1 MAVTYYN
8 PQWGAQRPIRG
19 ILFDM
24 DGLVLD
30 SEVLYTRFW
39 REAAHSLGYPMT
51 VEQSLGMRSLGKD
64 LGQPYLESLFG
75 SDVDY
80 TTMRNK
86 RIELM
91 NAYVEIHGIPPK
103 PGISELLDY
112 MEAQGIAAAITS
124 SSPMEFIQK
133 HLSSVGLLHR
143 FQKLCSG
150 HDVPNTKPA
159 PDIYLLGAKELG
171 LDPSECLALEDSPTG
186 ILSAYRAGCL
196 PVMIPDLDQPGD
208 ETKQRLYAKADSLS
222 DVISLLK
229 NAADLSEKEPR

>member
-1 MAVTYYN
+1 MAVTIYK
-8 PQWGAQRPIRG
+8 PEWGAQRPIRG

-39 REAAHSLGYPMT
+39 REAAVSMGYPMT
-51 VEQSLGMRSLGKD
+51 HAQSLGMRSLGKK

-75 SDVDY
+75 PGIDY
-80 TTMRNK
+80 TTLRNK

-91 NAYVEIHGIPPK
+91 DTYVSLHGIPPK
-103 PGISELLDY
+103 PGIYELLDA
-112 MEAQGIAAAITS
+112 MEARGIPAAITS
-124 SSPMEFIQK
+124 SSPMESIRR
-133 HLSSVGLLHR
+133 HLEAVGLLHR

-150 HDVPNTKPA
+150 HDIPNGKPA

-171 LDPSECLALEDSPTG
+171 LAPEECLALEDSPTG

-196 PVMIPDLDQPGD
+196 PVMIPDLDQPSDG
-208 ETKQRLYAKADSLS
+208 TKKLLYAKADSLT
-222 DVISLLK
+222 DVIALL
-229 NAADLSEKEPR
+229 

>member
-1 MAVTYYN
+1 MAITYFN
-8 PQWGAQRPIRG
+8 PQWSAQRPIRG

-30 SEVLYTRFW
+30 SEILYTRFW

-64 LGQPYLESLFG
+64 RGQPYLESLFG
-75 SDVDY
+75 PGIDY
-80 TTMRNK
+80 TTLRNK

-91 NAYVEIHGIPPK
+91 DAYVETHGIPPK
-103 PGISELLDY
+103 PGIFELLDD
-112 MEAQGIAAAITS
+112 MEARGIAAAITS
-124 SSPMEFIQK
+124 SSPMESIRN
-133 HLSSVGLLHR
+133 HLSAVNLLHR

-150 HDVPNTKPA
+150 HDIPNTKPA

-171 LDPSECLALEDSPTG
+171 LDPAECLALEDSPTG

-196 PVMIPDLDQPGD
+196 PVMIPDLDQPGV
-208 ETKQRLYAKADSLS
+208 ETQKLLYAKADSLA
-222 DVISLLK
+222 DVITLLK
-229 NAADLSEKEPR
+229 

>member
-1 MAVTYYN
+1 M
-8 PQWGAQRPIRG
+8 RPIRG

-30 SEVLYTRFW
+30 SEILYTRFW
-39 REAAHSLGYPMT
+39 REAAAALGYHMT
-51 VEQSLGMRSLGKD
+51 AEQSLGMRSLGKS

-75 SDVDY
+75 PSVDY

-103 PGISELLDY
+103 PGIYELLDY
-112 MEAQGIAAAITS
+112 MEANGIAAAITS
-124 SSPMEFIQK
+124 SSPMGSIEK
-133 HLSSVGLLHR
+133 HLSAVNLLHR
-143 FQKLCSG
+143 FRKLCSG
-150 HDVPNTKPA
+150 HNVPNGKPA
-159 PDIYLLGAKELG
+159 PDIYLLGARELG

-196 PVMIPDLDQPGD
+196 PVMIPDLDQPGK
-208 ETKQRLYAKADSLS
+208 ETEKLLFAKADSLA
-222 DVISLLK
+222 DIISIL
-229 NAADLSEKEPR
+229 NR

>member
-1 MAVTYYN
+1 MAVQYYH

-30 SEVLYTRFW
+30 SEILYTRFW

-64 LGQPYLESLFG
+64 RGQPYLESLFG
-75 SDVDY
+75 PGIDY
-80 TTMRNK
+80 TTLRNK

-91 NAYVEIHGIPPK
+91 DAYVESHGISPK
-103 PGISELLDY
+103 PGIFELLDY
-112 MEAQGIAAAITS
+112 MEEHGIAAAITS
-124 SSPMEFIQK
+124 SSPMESIRK
-133 HLSSVGLLHR
+133 HLSAVNLLHR

-150 HDVPNTKPA
+150 HDIPNTKPA

-171 LDPSECLALEDSPTG
+171 LDPRECLALEDSPTG

-196 PVMIPDLDQPGD
+196 PVMIPDLDQPGED
-208 ETKQRLYAKADSLS
+208 TRKLLYAKADSLA
-222 DVISLLK
+222 DVITLLK
-229 NAADLSEKEPR
+229 

>member
-1 MAVTYYN
+1 MAITYYN

-51 VEQSLGMRSLGKD
+51 VEQSLGMRSLGKK

-75 SDVDY
+75 PTADY
-80 TTMRNK
+80 TTLRNK
-86 RIELM
+86 RIALM
-91 NAYVEIHGIPPK
+91 DAYVEIHGIPPK
-103 PGISELLDY
+103 PGIFELLDY
-112 MEAQGIAAAITS
+112 MDAHNIAAAITS
-124 SSPMEFIQK
+124 SSPMESIQK
-133 HLSSVGLLHR
+133 HLSAVNLLHR
-143 FQKLCSG
+143 FRKLCSG
-150 HDVPNTKPA
+150 HDILNTKPA

-171 LDPSECLALEDSPTG
+171 LEPSECLALEDSPTG

-196 PVMIPDLDQPGD
+196 PVMIPDLDQPGED
-208 ETKQRLYAKADSLS
+208 TRKLLYAKADSLT
-222 DVISLLK
+222 DVIPLLK
-229 NAADLSEKEPR
+229 

>member
-1 MAVTYYN
+1 MSVHYCN

-30 SEVLYTRFW
+30 SEALYTRFW
-39 REAAHSLGYPMT
+39 REAANALGFPMT
-51 VEQSLGMRSLGKD
+51 VEQSWGMRSLGKK

-75 SDVDY
+75 PTVDY
-80 TTMRNK
+80 TTLRQK

-91 NAYVEIHGIPPK
+91 DAYVEKYGIDAK
-103 PGISELLDY
+103 PGIYELLDY
-112 MEAQGIAAAITS
+112 MEENQIPGAITS
-124 SSPMEFIQK
+124 SSPMEFIER
-133 HLSSVGLLHR
+133 HLSNANLLHR

-150 HDVPNTKPA
+150 HSIPNGKPA

-171 LDPSECLALEDSPTG
+171 LKPEECLALEDSPTG

-196 PVMIPDLDQPGD
+196 PVMIPDLDQPNED
-208 ETKQRLYAKADSLS
+208 TQNLLFAKADSLA
-222 DVISLLK
+222 DIIDILK
-229 NAADLSEKEPR
+229 QQNGHL